1 MRAPV
6 LLFAV
11 LVAVPGVVHA
21 QLGRL
26 SRAVAREAGVTSDV
40 KTGKVAF
47 GGNVVEI
54 TEARVQQLIA
64 GLEAESVKAREVD
77 AIDTDAIGRRNDERR
92 AQHDRAMEAWERDRT
107 KREKCLEPY
116 RARMDAAA
124 EKNEQAAEI
133 SPATMEAIQKR
144 LAAARDKGDMAEIQ
158 RLADSI
164 TKAMAPVTSAAV
176 ADGERITASARAACG
191 DEKPRPEQPDYEP
204 VPDYSTVRAAG
215 VRASGM
221 DAGVYAMMRERVVA
235 YVASKG
241 RSSGGMMLTSSE
253 AEVLKASLERLRP
266 YTELLQSA

>member
-1 MRAPV
+1 
-6 LLFAV
+6 
-11 LVAVPGVVHA
+11 
-21 QLGRL
+21 
-26 SRAVAREAGVTSDV
+26 
-40 KTGKVAF
+40 
-47 GGNVVEI
+47 
-54 TEARVQQLIA
+54 
-64 GLEAESVKAREVD
+64 
-77 AIDTDAIGRRNDERR
+77 
-92 AQHDRAMEAWERDRT
+92 
-107 KREKCLEPY
+107 EPY

-144 LAAARDKGDMAEIQ
+144 LAAARDKGDKAEIQ

-164 TKAMAPVTSAAV
+164 TKAMAPVTSAAG